1 MIVTSKCVQERSL
14 SQDEVAARRRYTVYR
29 TKWKKKKER
38 KKFSSTIREFL
49 NAHLFE
55 LESPKSI
62 LPDEQTFFR
71 RHAKSSIVCLL
82 QPSIHPSIYPS
93 SYLSIFLSIHRKPL
107 ASSSLASSRTQSIL
121 TLFSTL
127 TTMCVYYA
135 CLPHLPRK

>member
-29 TKWKKKKER
+29 TKWKKKKKER

-55 LESPKSI
+55 LESSKSI

-82 QPSIHPSIYPS
+82 QPSIYPS